1 MKKLSIFF
9 MAALLFFA
17 FAFTA
22 QAWNLGA
29 MHVNALL
36 FEKNG
41 SIKFTL
47 FRSGLNGEE
56 FLCQGTN
63 PWFKISPCSA
73 SDAVCNAAV
82 NRMGSMLLGAKLSGK
97 AVHVQNANCEVS
109 EVALQP

>member
-1 MKKLSIFF
+1 MKKMSIFF

-17 FAFTA
+17 FAFTVH
-22 QAWNLGA
+22 AWNLDA
-29 MHVNALL
+29 KHVNALR

-47 FRSGLNGEE
+47 FKSGLNGEE

-63 PWFKISPCSA
+63 QWFKISPCSA
-73 SDAVCNAAV
+73 NDAACIAAV

-97 AVHVQNANCEVS
+97 AVHVQNTNCEVS
-109 EVALQP
+109 EVALKP